1 MDAKLVYLLYAEENE
16 ELVSEV
22 LDHFENSN
30 VDLSPN
36 PEAANLE
43 QAIKEDS
50 SIPVLMLISDNFL
63 RSLAA
68 MDRLSIIIQEPGEQ
82 LIPVLIDGRRL
93 REGTEDVY
101 ENYSTKIGT
110 IHEVMQYRDYWYEEW
125 IRLRKASNNTEG
137 DELALLEKQKNIAK
151 RMSTNIGTFLR
162 NINGLKPESYEQFSE
177 NEYGAFLKKVGL
189 NELVHQN
196 KNEHLKVLADGEE
209 ETAGNQLEEEVET
222 EIRLGEEKVEAEM
235 KEPTEIGIEEEDA
248 VKDGD
253 NNEEEEVSSNEA
265 FGSLV
270 SELEEAKDF
279 EENKEEY
286 DLSELNS
293 EVAEEVK
300 EEDYEYTTGLEVEE
314 EFFSEIKEEET
325 KEEEIK
331 TEEKEVEKTE
341 DSFAEMPEDTDVTD
355 NSDEVEPED
364 SAEVEEEFEFE
375 MPSLRNVDE
384 VDEEAIYE
392 QVNLQE
398 VDDLDVLFYLAESET
413 EEGDFDNAQHCY
425 ERILKLDPT
434 NGRALLWLARLLN
447 RKEDID
453 KPSVADLYRKSLFCN
468 EESAEIYYEYALF
481 LKDKYQSLH
490 RSTDLLHRALELQ
503 PSLELAYIELAD
515 CQLKLGQKEQARANY
530 LQACALKESYQS
542 AELDEL
548 YGVFRPEVAEM
559 DTEAVVEEAKPPHPN
574 SDKVVMV
581 TGATSGIG
589 RAIAELFAFNGYKV
603 VLTGR
608 RADRLKA
615 LEEELQGKFE
625 VNLQTLSFDV
635 RDISAIQQAIESLPE
650 SWRNVDILINN
661 AGLARGRAPIHEGE
675 LDHWETMID
684 TNIKG
689 LLYLTRLVTPG
700 MVERGSGFVLNIG
713 SVAGK
718 NAYPNGNVY
727 CATKAAVD
735 MLTEAMR
742 LDLYK
747 HGVRVSAVHPGH
759 VETEFALVRFDGDE
773 EKASIYDDF
782 TPLNAYDVAEVV
794 YFVASRPERVNI
806 QDVVMFSNQQASVTV
821 TDKSGRKYD

>member
-22 LDHFENSN
+22 LNHFEHSN
-30 VDLSPN
+30 LDLSPN

-43 QAIKEDS
+43 ESIKEDPT
-50 SIPVLMLISDNFL
+50 IPVLMLISDNFL

-68 MDRLSIIIQEPGEQ
+68 MDRLSIIIKEPGEQ

-101 ENYSTKIGT
+101 EHYPTKIGT

-125 IRLRKASNNTEG
+125 IRLRKASNKAEG

-162 NINGLKPESYEQFSE
+162 NLNGLKPESYEQFSA
-177 NEYGAFLKKVGL
+177 NEYQSFLEKVGL
-189 NELVHQN
+189 KELVHQH
-196 KNEHLKVLADGEE
+196 KNEHLKVLTEEE
-209 ETAGNQLEEEVET
+209 ETEEHELEEEKEVIINEDVKTGNEEEVEEVPSEIEENLTEDPSNLEEEVVET
-222 EIRLGEEKVEAEM
+222 ETPIDIPENHNVE
-235 KEPTEIGIEEEDA
+235 IEEMDEL
-248 VKDGD
+248 KDE
-253 NNEEEEVSSNEA
+253 N
-265 FGSLV
+265 
-270 SELEEAKDF
+270 F
-279 EENKEEY
+279 EER
-286 DLSELNS
+286 
-293 EVAEEVK
+293 EVV
-300 EEDYEYTTGLEVEE
+300 
-314 EFFSEIKEEET
+314 EET
-325 KEEEIK
+325 KDTEIS
-331 TEEKEVEKTE
+331 E
-341 DSFAEMPEDTDVTD
+341 DAFAEMPENTDTVEDPEEM
-355 NSDEVEPED
+355 NDED
-364 SAEVEEEFEFE
+364 LAENEEETEFE
-375 MPSLRNVDE
+375 MPSLRNVDGL
-384 VDEEAIYE
+384 DEEAIYE

-398 VDDLDVLFYLAESET
+398 VDDLDVLFFLAESET
-413 EEGDFDNAQHCY
+413 EEGEFGNAQHCY

-447 RKEDID
+447 RKEEID
-453 KPSVADLYRKSLFCN
+453 KPVVADLYRKSLFCN

-503 PSLELAYIELAD
+503 PSFELAYIELANG
-515 CQLKLGQKEQARANY
+515 QLKLGQKEQARANY
-530 LQACALKESYQS
+530 LQACALNASYQS
-542 AELDEL
+542 TELDEA
-548 YGVFRPEVAEM
+548 YGVFRPEVAELE
-559 DTEAVVEEAKPPHPN
+559 TETLAEEAVEAKPPHPN
-574 SDKVVMV
+574 SEKIVMV

-603 VLTGR
+603 ILTGR
-608 RADRLKA
+608 RAERLQA

-625 VNLQTLSFDV
+625 VNLQSLSFDV
-635 RDISAIQQAIESLPE
+635 RDISAVQQAIESLPE

-747 HGVRVSAVHPGH
+747 HGVRVSAIHPGH

-806 QDVVMFSNQQASVTV
+806 QDVVMFSSQQASVSM